1 MMRKDSFLY
10 YILFREKATG
20 RCEGAKS
27 KVVKLRGAKQNQARK
42 ERSEA
47 AIKRRRRGAVR
58 S

>member
-42 ERSEA
+42 ERMNE
-47 AIKRRRRGAVR
+47 I
-58 S
+58 